1 MGTETLIYEKKDYE
15 EGSVV
20 TLTMNK
26 PESLNAL
33 NVEFSREIDD
43 ALTRVEEDDDVKV
56 VVLKGAGKAF
66 SAGYDLGRAYFVYGA
81 GKGKP
86 EDKTRRPSQRSRL
99 AYDRWRSESLRN
111 IFNLNKITI
120 AQVHGYCIG
129 GGLYMSLC
137 CDLTI
142 AAEDAKIGHSEQR
155 LGFSGAMYVFPIEI
169 MLIGQKRARELLLTG
184 KLIDGTEA
192 ERIGLINQVVPPDQL
207 EEETQKLAQSMTL
220 LPRDGIAI
228 GKACARLAYDSMGL
242 SSAFGQ
248 GYLGHTMFTN
258 VRYEPEEF
266 NFVKRR
272 RDLLETGQEDEHGR
286 TELPD
291 RQQDQRPDGRA
302 WIAQPDY
309 FRAEYV

>member
-1 MGTETLIYEKKDYE
+1 MSTETLIYEKEDYE

-26 PESLNAL
+26 PETLNAL
-33 NVEFSREIDD
+33 NIEFSREIDD
-43 ALTRVEEDDDVKV
+43 ALTKVEQDDDVKV

-66 SAGYDLGRAYFVYGA
+66 SAGYDLGRVYFVYGGGT
-81 GKGKP
+81 GKA

-99 AYDRWRSESLRN
+99 AYDRWRSESLRK
-111 IFNLNKITI
+111 IFLLDKITI

-155 LGFSGAMYVFPIEI
+155 LGFSGTMYVFPIEV

-184 KLIDGTEA
+184 KLIDGKEA
-192 ERIGLINQVVPPDQL
+192 ERIGLVNQVVASDQL
-207 EEETQKLAQSMTL
+207 EAETRKLAKSMTL

-228 GKACARLAYDSMGL
+228 GKACARMTYDSMGL

-258 VRYEPEEF
+258 TRFEPGEY
-266 NFVKRR
+266 NFIKRR
-272 RDLLETGQEDEHGR
+272 RDVGLREAVKERDARYKGLIE
-286 TELPD
+286 
-291 RQQDQRPDGRA
+291 
-302 WIAQPDY
+302 
-309 FRAEYV
+309 

>member
-1 MGTETLIYEKKDYE
+1 MMSSETLIYEKEDFE
-15 EGSVV
+15 EGSMV

-26 PESLNAL
+26 PETLNAL
-33 NVEFSREIDD
+33 NIEFSQEIDD
-43 ALTRVEEDDDVKV
+43 ALTKVEQDDDVKV

-66 SAGYDLGRAYFVYGA
+66 SAGYDLSRVYFVYG
-81 GKGKP
+81 GGTGKP

-99 AYDRWRSESLRN
+99 AYDRWRSESLRR
-111 IFNLNKITI
+111 IFLLDKITI

-155 LGFSGAMYVFPIEI
+155 LGFSGAMYVFPIEV

-184 KLIDGTEA
+184 KLVDGKEA
-192 ERIGLINQVVPPDQL
+192 ERIGLINQVVPADQL
-207 EEETQKLAQSMTL
+207 EAETRKLARAMTL

-228 GKACARLAYDSMGL
+228 GKATARLAYDSMGL

-258 VRYEPEEF
+258 TRFEPGEY
-266 NFVKRR
+266 NFIKRR
-272 RDLLETGQEDEHGR
+272 RDVGLREAVKERDARYKGLIE
-286 TELPD
+286 
-291 RQQDQRPDGRA
+291 
-302 WIAQPDY
+302 
-309 FRAEYV
+309 

>member
-1 MGTETLIYEKKDYE
+1 MTEETLIYEKKDYE

-33 NVEFSREIDD
+33 NVEFSRDIDD

-56 VVLKGAGKAF
+56 VVLKGAGTSF

-111 IFNLNKITI
+111 IFNLSKITI

-142 AAEDAKIGHSEQR
+142 AAQDAKIGHSEQR

-192 ERIGLINQVVPPDQL
+192 ERIGLINQVVPPDRL

-228 GKACARLAYDSMGL
+228 GKTCARLAYDSMGL
-242 SSAFGQ
+242 SSAFAQ

-272 RDLLETGQEDEHGR
+272 RDVGLKNAIRERDERYKG
-286 TELPD
+286 LID
-291 RQQDQRPDGRA
+291 
-302 WIAQPDY
+302 
-309 FRAEYV
+309 

>member
-1 MGTETLIYEKKDYE
+1 MSTETLIYEKQDYE

-26 PESLNAL
+26 PETLNAL
-33 NVEFSREIDD
+33 NIEFSREIDD
-43 ALTRVEEDDDVKV
+43 ALTKVEQDDDVKV

-66 SAGYDLGRAYFVYGA
+66 SAGYDLGRVYFVYG
-81 GKGKP
+81 GGSGKP
-86 EDKTRRPSQRSRL
+86 EEKKRRPSQRARL
-99 AYDRWRSESLRN
+99 AYDRWRSESLRR
-111 IFNLNKITI
+111 IFLLDKITI

-155 LGFSGAMYVFPIEI
+155 LGFSGAMYVFPIEVS
-169 MLIGQKRARELLLTG
+169 LIGQKRARELLLTG

-192 ERIGLINQVVPPDQL
+192 ERIGLVNQVVPADQL
-207 EEETQKLAQSMTL
+207 EAETRKLAQSMTL

-242 SSAFGQ
+242 NSAFGQ
-248 GYLGHTMFTN
+248 GYLGHTLFTN
-258 VRYEPEEF
+258 VRYEEGEF
-266 NFVKRR
+266 NFLRRR
-272 RDLLETGQEDEHGR
+272 RDVGIREAVKERDARYKGLID
-286 TELPD
+286 
-291 RQQDQRPDGRA
+291 
-302 WIAQPDY
+302 
-309 FRAEYV
+309 

>member
-1 MGTETLIYEKKDYE
+1 MSSETLIYEKEDFE

-26 PESLNAL
+26 PETLNAL
-33 NVEFSREIDD
+33 NIEFSREIDD
-43 ALTRVEEDDDVKV
+43 ALTMVEEDDDVKA
-56 VVLKGAGKAF
+56 VVLKGAGKSF
-66 SAGYDLGRAYFVYGA
+66 SSGYDLGRVYFVYGGGS
-81 GKGKP
+81 GKK

-99 AYDRWRSESLRN
+99 AYDHWRSESLRR
-111 IFNLNKITI
+111 IFNFPKITI

-137 CDLTI
+137 CDMTI

-155 LGFSGAMYVFPIEI
+155 LGFSGAMYAFPIEV

-192 ERIGLINQVVPPDQL
+192 ERIGLINQVVPADQL
-207 EEETQKLAQSMTL
+207 EAETRKLAESMTL
-220 LPRDGIAI
+220 LPRDGIAV
-228 GKACARLAYDSMGL
+228 GKACARLTYDSMGL

-258 VRYEPEEF
+258 IRYEPEEF
-266 NFVKRR
+266 NFLKRR
-272 RDLLETGQEDEHGR
+272 RDVGVKDAIRERDARYKGLIE
-286 TELPD
+286 
-291 RQQDQRPDGRA
+291 
-302 WIAQPDY
+302 
-309 FRAEYV
+309 

>member
-1 MGTETLIYEKKDYE
+1 MGSETLIYEKEDFE

-26 PESLNAL
+26 PETLNAL
-33 NVEFSREIDD
+33 NIEFSREIDD
-43 ALTRVEEDDDVKV
+43 ALTKVEQDDDVKA
-56 VVLKGAGKAF
+56 VVLKGSGKAF
-66 SAGYDLGRAYFVYGA
+66 SSGYDLGRAYFVYG
-81 GKGKP
+81 GSSGKP
-86 EDKTRRPSQRSRL
+86 EEKTRRPSQRSRL
-99 AYDRWRSESLRN
+99 AYDRWRAESLRR
-111 IFNLNKITI
+111 IFLLDKITI

-155 LGFSGAMYVFPIEI
+155 LGFSGAMYVFPIEV

-184 KLIDGTEA
+184 KLIDGKEA
-192 ERIGLINQVVPPDQL
+192 ERIGLVNQVVPADQL
-207 EEETQKLAQSMTL
+207 EAETRKLAKSMTL

-248 GYLGHTMFTN
+248 GYLGHTLFTN
-258 VRYEPEEF
+258 IRYEPGEF
-266 NFVKRR
+266 NFIKRR
-272 RDLLETGQEDEHGR
+272 KDVGMREAVRERDDR
-286 TELPD
+286 YKELID
-291 RQQDQRPDGRA
+291 
-302 WIAQPDY
+302 
-309 FRAEYV
+309 